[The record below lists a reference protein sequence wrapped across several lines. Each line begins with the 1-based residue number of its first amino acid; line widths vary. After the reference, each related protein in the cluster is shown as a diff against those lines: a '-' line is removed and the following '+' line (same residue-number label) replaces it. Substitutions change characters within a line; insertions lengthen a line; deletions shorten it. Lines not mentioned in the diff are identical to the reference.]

1 MIFKADWS
9 SEVTLNWLKCCLLM
23 WILISAIDIS
33 VLCWNEGINFK
44 KTVQLLKSTSKKE
57 GKNWPLLG
65 IYAEMPCIFDFI

>member
-44 KTVQLLKSTSKKE
+44 KSTNKKE
-57 GKNWPLLG
+57 GKNCPLLG
-65 IYAEMPCIFDFI
+65 IYSEMTYTFDFM